1 MNTAPHH
8 DGSKALDYSIVLGCP
23 RSGTTFLMS
32 VLSALPDAECL
43 TGSLLPVAVPH
54 VLSQD
59 ISPDVRE
66 ALTVG
71 FERSIDAYVHSGRFN
86 SRAAALQKW
95 ATAPN
100 GSRGLLNA
108 LTGARSINQFIYKEP
123 FLSLTPELAY
133 KALPE
138 AKIVHIYRDGRDCAN
153 SLVRTYD
160 VLTDERLTHLRGSE
174 MRIGR
179 KYDDARYV
187 PWWVAEEEEDAFMES
202 SPYVRAIWM
211 WKYMV
216 RRCYDFF
223 SQPDVRAS
231 GRVLLLRYED
241 LMRDPIAY
249 GDEVVRHLG
258 IAPTSAFYKR
268 LKGAHTGSIGNYKRR
283 DPSEVR
289 AAEEVAGPELAL
301 YGYCGS

>member
-1 MNTAPHH
+1 MSTTTSHRNTSS
-8 DGSKALDYSIVLGCP
+8 DLDYGVVLGCP

-32 VLSALPDAECL
+32 VLSTLPDAECL

-54 VLSQD
+54 VLNQS
-59 ISPDVRE
+59 ISSDVRE
-66 ALTVG
+66 ALTIG

-95 ATAPN
+95 MAAPN
-100 GSRGLLNA
+100 GLRGLLDA
-108 LTGARSINQFIYKEP
+108 LAGVRSISQFIYKEP

-133 KALPE
+133 KALP
-138 AKIVHIYRDGRDCAN
+138 AAQILHIFRDGRDCAN

-179 KYDDARYV
+179 KYDDTRYV
-187 PWWVAEEEEDAFMES
+187 PWWVTEGEEDPFMES

-216 RRCYDFF
+216 RRCHDFF
-223 SQPDVRAS
+223 SQPDVQAS
-231 GRVLLLRYED
+231 GRVMLLRYED
-241 LMRDPIAY
+241 LMRDPVAH
-249 GDEVVRHLG
+249 GNAFAQHLG
-258 IAPTSAFYKR
+258 VKPTSAFYKR
-268 LKGAHTGSIGNYKRR
+268 LKGAYTGSIGNYKRR
-283 DPSEVR
+283 DPAEIR
-289 AAEEVAGPELAL
+289 AAEAIAGPELAL
-301 YGYCGS
+301 YGYC

>member
-1 MNTAPHH
+1 MSTTPPHN
-8 DGSKALDYSIVLGCP
+8 GSGDLDYGVVLGCP

-32 VLSALPDAECL
+32 VLGTLPDAECL

-54 VLSQD
+54 VLNQD
-59 ISPDVRE
+59 VSPDVRK
-66 ALTVG
+66 ALTIG
-71 FERSIDAYVHSGRFN
+71 FERSVDAYVHSGRFN

-95 ATAPN
+95 AMAPT
-100 GSRGLLNA
+100 GLRGLLDA
-108 LTGARSINQFIYKEP
+108 LAGTRSISQFVYKEP

-133 KALPE
+133 EALP
-138 AKIVHIYRDGRDCAN
+138 ASQIIHIFRDGRDCAN

-179 KYDDARYV
+179 KYDGRRYV

-216 RRCYDFF
+216 RRCHEFF
-223 SQPDVRAS
+223 SQPDVQAS
-231 GRVLLLRYED
+231 GRVMLLRYED
-241 LMRDPIAY
+241 LMRDPIAH
-249 GDEVVRHLG
+249 GDAVARHLG
-258 IAPTSAFYKR
+258 VTPTSAFYKR
-268 LKGAHTGSIGNYKRR
+268 LRGAHTGSVGSYKRR
-283 DPSEVR
+283 DPAEVQ
-289 AAEEVAGPELAL
+289 AAEAVAGPELAL
-301 YGYCGS
+301 YEYC